1 MPGCLVSLG
10 RRKACELGHNW
21 HGGLNNNQSPD
32 PFRVWLDAL
41 RNFGTLNKSTLQKRL
56 HVQKTKLFDFFA
68 GPLHQYDTIL
78 HSRPPL
84 F

>member
-1 MPGCLVSLG
+1 MQLSFDQHVSQKSALRVLQPEGAGASQLWAPKPEGMPGCLVSLG

-41 RNFGTLNKSTLQKRL
+41 RNFGTLNK
-56 HVQKTKLFDFFA
+56 
-68 GPLHQYDTIL
+68 
-78 HSRPPL
+78 
-84 F
+84 

>member
-1 MPGCLVSLG
+1 MSLG